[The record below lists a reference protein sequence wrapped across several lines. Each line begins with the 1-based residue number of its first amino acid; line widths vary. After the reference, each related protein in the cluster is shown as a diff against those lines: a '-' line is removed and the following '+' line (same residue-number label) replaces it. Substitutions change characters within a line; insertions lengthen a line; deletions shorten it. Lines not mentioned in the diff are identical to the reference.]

1 MKKDIKM
8 LTEVLDIIQK
18 KRKQINFDSN
28 AARQEIAAEVVH
40 QLRKRKCQ
48 INKIELWARKRQIN
62 TYFMA
67 TPMSAE
73 SLLERGYCCGLK
85 CKNCP
90 YFPRHITGN
99 KTIVNEKT
107 PNKHFFNSSRSFT
120 YDDQKNDW
128 QELSD
133 NFYFLEGDDAEICYF
148 NAEDGKNFIY
158 DPNEW
163 QFNRC

>member
-48 INKIELWARKRQIN
+48 INKIELWTIKRQIN

-67 TPMSAE
+67 TPMNAK

-90 YFPRHITGN
+90 YFPRHIIGN
-99 KTIVNEKT
+99 KTIVNDKT
-107 PNKHFFNSSRSFT
+107 PNKHYFISSRSYS
-120 YDDQKNDW
+120 YDGQRNEW
-128 QELSD
+128 EGFSD
-133 NFYFLEGDDAEICYF
+133 NFCFLEGDDAEIYYF
-148 NAEDGKNFIY
+148 NAEDGKNFFY
-158 DPNEW
+158 EPNE
-163 QFNRC
+163 